1 MASEIKSYAGVETPS
16 FLIIEKVTPQ
26 TLPPARVN
34 SMNIPMKNGERFIN
48 KTLGVRTFV
57 ADVAIKVP
65 KGKTLLEMMDDLADW
80 LDYDE
85 PQKFIL
91 RDKPN
96 IYYMAIVESS
106 TDIQRFSY
114 SGKGQITFVCYDP
127 HGYGDDK
134 QYVYE
139 GNQEDPTTI
148 VNNEGNKETAPI
160 MSMRFVKD
168 VTDFAVTTD
177 DDMLYFGEPFDPDVN
192 TIKDFNPKL
201 VYEEMDSFDGWTNGV
216 SVDGGNIVGEFET
229 NNRSF
234 RQSGKDYGEGT
245 KWHGASMIKSVGKEI
260 QDFTIDMHFGM
271 DSYDA
276 KEKGRVELY
285 LLDVNGNKIGKIA
298 LVDLS
303 ASGIFPKFEARAG
316 SFQDGH
322 YFANDYGKRKDT
334 YKNFYGK
341 MVISRK
347 GKKWNAYIAHFN
359 TDTRK
364 FEKKLVKSW
373 TDTLNQYDATLASVQ
388 VHIATY
394 NDDAIYQD
402 MYIYRVTVW
411 EHITFEEEDIDFV
424 FRVDDDLII
433 DNDKGEIYLN
443 GEEFYDRLYH
453 SSTFLM
459 LDKGLNGIAVSD
471 TDAITDCIINFKE
484 RWK

>member
-1 MASEIKSYAGVETPS
+1 MSSEIKSYAGVETPS
-16 FLIIEKVTPQ
+16 FLIVEKVTPQ

-34 SMNIPMKNGERFIN
+34 SVNIPMKNGERFIN
-48 KTLGVRTFV
+48 KTLGIRTFV
-57 ADVAIKVP
+57 AEVAIKVP
-65 KGKTLLEMMDDLADW
+65 KGRTLLEMMDDLANW

-96 IYYMAIVESS
+96 VYYMAIVESS
-106 TDIQRFSY
+106 TDIQRFSS

-177 DDMLYFGEPFDPDVN
+177 NDMLYFGEPFNEEVN
-192 TIKDFNPKL
+192 VIKDLKPKHI
-201 VYEEMDSFDGWTNGV
+201 YREMDSFDGWTSGV
-216 SVDGGNIVGEFET
+216 SVDGGSVVGEFET

-234 RQSGKDYGEGT
+234 RQKEDYGTGT
-245 KWHGASMIKSVGKEI
+245 KWHGASMIHSIGAEI
-260 QDFTIDMHFGM
+260 QDFTAHMHIGFRATNK
-271 DSYDA
+271 DQ
-276 KEKGRVELY
+276 KGRVELY
-285 LLDVNGNKIGKIA
+285 LLDVDGNKIGKVA
-298 LVDLS
+298 LVDNYT
-303 ASGIFPKFEARAG
+303 SGDFPKFEARAG
-316 SFQDGH
+316 SFQEGH
-322 YFANDYGKRKDT
+322 YFINDFGRTKD
-334 YKNFYGK
+334 YFSQFYGR
-341 MVISRK
+341 MEISRK
-347 GKKWNAYIAHFN
+347 GNKWEASIRYWDSEKERYTNKLEGSWIDRSDTYSKGLAAVQIHIGAY
-359 TDTRK
+359 
-364 FEKKLVKSW
+364 
-373 TDTLNQYDATLASVQ
+373 
-388 VHIATY
+388 
-394 NDDAIYQD
+394 DDRAPVDD
-402 MYIYRVTVW
+402 MFIWRTTVW
-411 EHITFEEEDIDFV
+411 EHLTFEENSIDFV

-443 GEEFYDRLYH
+443 GEEFYDRLYP

-459 LDKGLNGIAVSD
+459 LNKGLNGIAVSD
-471 TDAITDCIINFKE
+471 TDAITDCVINFKE